1 MFSSARFFIW
11 LIIWLFFLSPLYGQ
25 HYVNSFGIR
34 VSEDLGLT
42 FQQRVAKL
50 VTVEAMIQ
58 TSRYRYYGTV
68 LGEWHH
74 RLLTRRLNFY
84 LGGGGHWGHEE
95 RYGEFYGFT
104 PIVGLE
110 LNLARLN
117 MSADYKPSFNL
128 KGDPLLIHGS
138 GISIR
143 YILIRHH
150 GWRPGEKIKKW
161 WKSDKNFFRRK
172 KKKE

>member
-1 MFSSARFFIW
+1 MRTSF
-11 LIIWLFFLSPLYGQ
+11 LIFLVLLWAAFWAPPAFAQ
-25 HYVNSFGIR
+25 HYITSFGIR

-42 FQQRVAKL
+42 LQQRVSKF
-50 VTVEAMIQ
+50 VTIEGMIQ
-58 TSRYRYYGTV
+58 SSRYRYYGTV
-68 LGEWHH
+68 LGQWHH

-104 PIVGLE
+104 PVVGLE

-117 MSADYKPSFNL
+117 ISADYKPAFNL
-128 KGDPLLIHGS
+128 QGDPLIIHSS
-138 GISIR
+138 GLSVR

-150 GWRPGEKIKKW
+150 GWRPREKLKKW

-172 KKKE
+172 KKD